1 MLHFCVICGVL
12 IRRTSFAPGVPP
24 DDDLQWYQQ
33 LRVVWRRESS
43 DAATL
48 SGVGYLDSDDRV
60 IAPLGPESSYRDA
73 SATFEEYI
81 PYYEGSQLPWSF
93 FFHATC
99 WDILLQRVPEG
110 LSDLSRFSSIF
121 HNVLYCTTWSRHRY
135 VRPGHD
141 FGGSIQFQKPAGDP
155 IRKIIDEGYSYLLGE
170 PLQPRNVAEIL
181 RICVG
186 HKYFPVPTRAPI
198 IRSSQGSKDIF
209 SCLPLEVLYMI
220 IELLPSS
227 DIGRLRLASTST
239 AYVTRPTSLPQRFW
253 RSRFRPDFE
262 MGFAMPIEA
271 AIDEDW
277 RKAYFAIRHALS
289 SPLYSAYLKNRQ
301 RMWNIVTANASLLAE
316 HMKGSGLSGNLYNDN
331 NDSGPKLQN
340 GVSDLGRGQIITTQ
354 FSTSGHEY
362 LRVGSRKLFDRSIVL
377 PVDEGKVRIIWLSLI
392 RFNSQKFIAGV
403 RFQALDS
410 PTQGC
415 RDYYSLNYISRGSEV
430 KVDIPLSHRI
440 AGFELATRANGVV
453 GMRVVLQK
461 GSNKSWTSWV
471 GDFGDG
477 DPDIAVG
484 MLSLTKGLQ
493 RALIVAGFDAFK
505 MLDLAILREAG
516 ARLEDVPLQPL
527 WTPVCPRGPLTPA
540 LQHSSRGSFNAMLVM
555 EFGGNRGQNLAHLTR
570 IVAHIQEYSAP
581 IVECPFW
588 PSRMEVSSFIDGP
601 AGERMVSITYE
612 RASTSCGIV
621 TLQIHTNYG
630 NTAVFMPNELRK
642 WPSTKL
648 CLPTPPNIPSDLSLQ
663 RPSTEYSTETLR
675 APEDQQITGF
685 AANLEFSNHSFQSF
699 HLQYEKLDSSLFLPH
714 GVGRMLDSTPSP
726 TKPAPPPGFD
736 LIYERSNRC
745 MAYTFADL
753 HGVKRILFSKG
764 DDGRP
769 RGSNEISGLWIEYY
783 GSRRL
788 AIIGQWISEGC
799 SLTLEEG
806 ERITGV
812 TLLVAKDTMT
822 YRDRYHLG
830 RVVQVS
836 ISTSTHT
843 EMYPNDSSLSMDEH
857 NNILRFQESR
867 LEELSSLA
875 WIFND
880 ALFKETNQDDIISSA
895 TGFYG
900 LRYPARPE

>member
-12 IRRTSFAPGVPP
+12 IRRTSFAPGVLP

-33 LRVVWRRESS
+33 LHIVWRREIS
-43 DAATL
+43 DTATL
-48 SGVGYLDSDDRV
+48 SGVGYIDSDDRV

-73 SATFEEYI
+73 SVTFEEYI

-155 IRKIIDEGYSYLLGE
+155 IRKIIAEGYSYLLAE
-170 PLQPRNVAEIL
+170 PLQPQNMAEIL
-181 RICVG
+181 RICGG
-186 HKYFPVPTRAPI
+186 HKVFTVPTRAPI
-198 IRSSQGSKDIF
+198 IRSSQGSRDIF
-209 SCLPLEVLYMI
+209 SRLPLEVLYMI

-239 AYVTRPTSLPQRFW
+239 AHVTRPTSLPQRFW

-271 AIDEDW
+271 TIDEDW

-289 SPLYSAYLKNRQ
+289 SPLDFAYLKNRQ
-301 RMWNIVTANASLLAE
+301 RMWNIVTVNASLLAE
-316 HMKGSGLSGNLYNDN
+316 HMKGSGLSGDLHNDN
-331 NDSGPKLQN
+331 NDSCPKLQN
-340 GVSDLGRGQIITTQ
+340 GLSELGRGQIITTQ
-354 FSTSGHEY
+354 FSTSCHEY
-362 LRVGSRKLFDRSIVL
+362 LHVGSRKLSDTSIVL
-377 PVDEGKVRIIWLSLI
+377 PVNEGEVRIIWLSMI
-392 RFNSQKFIAGV
+392 CFNSQKFIAGV

-410 PTQGC
+410 PTQGY
-415 RDYYSLNYISRGSEV
+415 RNYSLGYISRGSEV

-440 AGFELATRANGVV
+440 AGFELATRVNGVV

-461 GSNKSWTSWV
+461 GSDKSWTSWV
-471 GDFGDG
+471 GDVGDG
-477 DPDIAVG
+477 DPNIAFG

-493 RALIVAGFDAFK
+493 RALIVAGFDVSLIVYEGLQWLTALKAFK
-505 MLDLAILREAG
+505 MLDLAILREAP

-540 LQHSSRGSFNAMLVM
+540 LQYSSRGSFNAMLVM
-555 EFGGNRGQNLAHLTR
+555 DFGGNHGQNLAHLTR

-581 IVECPFW
+581 IVGLTFYFDNQKNIHFGRQG
-588 PSRMEVSSFIDGP
+588 RMEVSSFFDGP
-601 AGERMVSITYE
+601 AGERVVSVTYE

-648 CLPTPPNIPSDLSLQ
+648 SVPAPPNTPSDLSLQ

-685 AANLEFSNHSFQSF
+685 AANLEQS
-699 HLQYEKLDSSLFLPH
+699 LLP
-714 GVGRMLDSTPSP
+714 
-726 TKPAPPPGFD
+726 
-736 LIYERSNRC
+736 
-745 MAYTFADL
+745 
-753 HGVKRILFSKG
+753 
-764 DDGRP
+764 
-769 RGSNEISGLWIEYY
+769 
-783 GSRRL
+783 
-788 AIIGQWISEGC
+788 
-799 SLTLEEG
+799 
-806 ERITGV
+806 
-812 TLLVAKDTMT
+812 
-822 YRDRYHLG
+822 
-830 RVVQVS
+830 
-836 ISTSTHT
+836 
-843 EMYPNDSSLSMDEH
+843 
-857 NNILRFQESR
+857 
-867 LEELSSLA
+867 ELS
-875 WIFND
+875 F
-880 ALFKETNQDDIISSA
+880 A
-895 TGFYG
+895 T
-900 LRYPARPE
+900 

>member
-1 MLHFCVICGVL
+1 MTTCND
-12 IRRTSFAPGVPP
+12 T
-24 DDDLQWYQQ
+24 
-33 LRVVWRRESS
+33 
-43 DAATL
+43 ATL
-48 SGVGYLDSDDRV
+48 SGVGYIDSDDRV

-73 SATFEEYI
+73 SVTFEEYI

-155 IRKIIDEGYSYLLGE
+155 IRKIIAEGYSYLLAE
-170 PLQPRNVAEIL
+170 PLQPQNMAEIL
-181 RICVG
+181 RICGG
-186 HKYFPVPTRAPI
+186 HKVFTVPTRAPI
-198 IRSSQGSKDIF
+198 IRSSQGSRDIF
-209 SCLPLEVLYMI
+209 SRLPLEVLYMI

-239 AYVTRPTSLPQRFW
+239 AHVTRPTSLPQRFW

-271 AIDEDW
+271 TIDEDW
-277 RKAYFAIRHALS
+277 RKAYFAIRHALP
-289 SPLYSAYLKNRQ
+289 SPLDSAYLKNRQ
-301 RMWNIVTANASLLAE
+301 RMWNIVTVNASLLAE
-316 HMKGSGLSGNLYNDN
+316 HMKGSGLSGDLHNDN
-331 NDSGPKLQN
+331 NDSCPKLQN
-340 GVSDLGRGQIITTQ
+340 GLSELGRGQIITTQ
-354 FSTSGHEY
+354 FSTSCHEY
-362 LRVGSRKLFDRSIVL
+362 LHVGSRKLSDTSIVL
-377 PVDEGKVRIIWLSLI
+377 PVNEGEVRIIWLSMI
-392 RFNSQKFIAGV
+392 CFNSQKFIAGV

-410 PTQGC
+410 STQGC
-415 RDYYSLNYISRGSEV
+415 RNYSLGYISRGSEV

-440 AGFELATRANGVV
+440 AGFELATRVNGVV

-461 GSNKSWTSWV
+461 GSDKSWTSWV
-471 GDFGDG
+471 GDVGDG
-477 DPDIAVG
+477 DPNIAFG

-493 RALIVAGFDAFK
+493 RALIVAGFDVSLIVYEGLQWLTALKAFK
-505 MLDLAILREAG
+505 MLDLAILREAP

-540 LQHSSRGSFNAMLVM
+540 LQYSSRGSFNAMLVM
-555 EFGGNRGQNLAHLTR
+555 DFGGNHGQNLAHLTR

-581 IVECPFW
+581 IVGLTFYFDNQKNIHFGRQG
-588 PSRMEVSSFIDGP
+588 RMEVSSFFDGP
-601 AGERMVSITYE
+601 AGERVVSVTYE

-621 TLQIHTNYG
+621 TLQ
-630 NTAVFMPNELRK
+630 A
-642 WPSTKL
+642 
-648 CLPTPPNIPSDLSLQ
+648 
-663 RPSTEYSTETLR
+663 
-675 APEDQQITGF
+675 
-685 AANLEFSNHSFQSF
+685 SNHSFQSF
-699 HLQYEKLDSSLFLPH
+699 HLQHEKLDSSLSFPN
-714 GVGRMLDSTPSP
+714 GVGRMLESTSSP
-726 TKPAPPPGFD
+726 TKPAPPLGFD
-736 LIYERSNRC
+736 LIYERSNHC

-753 HGVKRILFSKG
+753 HGVQRILFSKG

-783 GSRRL
+783 GSRRPV
-788 AIIGQWISEGC
+788 IIGQWIAEGS
-799 SLTLEEG
+799 SLTLEQG
-806 ERITGV
+806 ERITGI
-812 TLLVAKDTMT
+812 TLLVTKDTMT

-836 ISTSTHT
+836 IFTSTRT

-857 NNILRFQESR
+857 NILRFQESR
-867 LEELSSLA
+867 LEELASGSQLLTWDPFKISVYRP
-875 WIFND
+875 WIAPQK
-880 ALFKETNQDDIISSA
+880 ALFKETNQDDILSSA

-900 LRYPARPE
+900 VKHPYVIVGLRLIYESGVSIDIGDVTGPQAPRSIELDRSESIIGIELFKDMLGLVSINVCFSASSRI